1 MRKMSTYEEKKALL
15 VLHNLLNFN
24 LEDWETAD
32 RPDLQNKTASWGIEV
47 VRDLYPKEIE
57 SEKHIKSVWNLPY
70 SKWPKKKLKILSKNK
85 VKLNIANDALQSA
98 SLGETTNTP
107 DHVIDT
113 IKEKIDLLN
122 KRQYYSL
129 DRYDLYVEVD
139 TTCIDIN
146 HKSHVAKIIEE
157 IVEYQN
163 QNDLKYKMLY
173 LVHHYVLC
181 ACDLDSGTFSHI
193 AISRKLQEGILKSIN
208 TLN

>member
-1 MRKMSTYEEKKALL
+1 MLEIIMRKMSTYEEKKALL

-98 SLGETTNTP
+98 SLGETVT
-107 DHVIDT
+107 V
-113 IKEKIDLLN
+113 
-122 KRQYYSL
+122 
-129 DRYDLYVEVD
+129 YDLNNNNQ
-139 TTCIDIN
+139 TTAVLFS
-146 HKSHVAKIIEE
+146 K
-157 IVEYQN
+157 
-163 QNDLKYKMLY
+163 DLI
-173 LVHHYVLC
+173 
-181 ACDLDSGTFSHI
+181 LD
-193 AISRKLQEGILKSIN
+193 KLDK
-208 TLN
+208 